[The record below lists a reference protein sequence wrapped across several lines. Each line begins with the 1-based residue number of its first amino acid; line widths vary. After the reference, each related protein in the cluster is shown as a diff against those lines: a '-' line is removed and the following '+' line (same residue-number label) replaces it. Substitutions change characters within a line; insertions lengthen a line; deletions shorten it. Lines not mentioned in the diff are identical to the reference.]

1 MDWNLHKG
9 LSLERLKSLLEVR
22 NAGGIS
28 KAAPGAVGKQNQIG
42 RQIRDLEMYFGSK
55 LIEKRGR
62 QVFLTDQGQ
71 QLAAM
76 AAQVGALITD
86 FRAHAIGARREFTIA
101 AGGSLYDDLLAR
113 QIAKLKPL
121 KLKLKLS
128 EIKQPK
134 IFEAL
139 KESRIDAAIAWG
151 TPSRSQQLS
160 QIPLGIMEYAVYGHK
175 SLLQGRGLTRRVF
188 SLPTVIVG
196 YRDLSSVLDSQRE
209 TDEVVFVDENIT
221 AQNVIASGEY
231 VGVLPCILGDRLP
244 HNQFKRVDLPLLKDF
259 SRKVSFYWNERYAA
273 VRQFKTRWINDIAS
287 AFSID

>member
-42 RQIRDLEMYFGSK
+42 RQIRDLEMYFGTK
-55 LIEKRGR
+55 LVEKRGR
-62 QVFLTDQGQ
+62 QVFLTEQGQ
-71 QLAAM
+71 QLAAL

-86 FRAHAIGARREFTIA
+86 FRAHATEVRREFTIA

-113 QIAKLKPL
+113 RIAKLKSL
-121 KLKLKLS
+121 KLKLRLS

-139 KESRIDAAIAWG
+139 KESRIDAAVAWG
-151 TPSRSQQLS
+151 TPGRSHQLS
-160 QIPLGIMEYAVYGHK
+160 QMPLGTMDYAVYGHK
-175 SLLQGRGLTRRVF
+175 SLLRGRDITKQIF
-188 SLPTVIVG
+188 TLPTVIVG
-196 YRDLSSVLDSQRE
+196 FRDLSNVLEAQCE

-244 HNQFKRVDLPLLKDF
+244 HNQFKRVDLPQLKDF
-259 SRKVSFYWNERYAA
+259 SRKVSFYWNHRYAA
-273 VRQFKTRWINDIAS
+273 VRQFSPSWIKDVGN
-287 AFSID
+287 AFLIN